1 MEESEDKDL
10 EELEVGDK
18 IQIDGHLD
26 VSGLIDGHEYRLEA
40 VENFKDNVTLYT
52 FKDLTLDLPIK
63 CRKDKV
69 DRVLGREHSVNVQN
83 PEELD
88 YSRYILRGL

>member
-1 MEESEDKDL
+1 MEDSDI
-10 EELEVGDK
+10 EELEVGDR
-18 IQIDGHLD
+18 IQIEGHLD

-40 VENFKDNVTLYT
+40 IENFKDNVTLYT

-69 DRVLGREHSVNVQN
+69 DRVLGREHSVNVSGA
-83 PEELD
+83 EDLGFEKYL
-88 YSRYILRGL
+88 LKGL